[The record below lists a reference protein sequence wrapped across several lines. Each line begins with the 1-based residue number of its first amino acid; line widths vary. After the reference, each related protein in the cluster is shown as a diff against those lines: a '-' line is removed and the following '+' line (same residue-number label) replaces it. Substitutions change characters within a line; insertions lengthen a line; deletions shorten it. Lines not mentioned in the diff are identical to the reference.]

1 VQETTTLLSI
11 IRTRG
16 QRGLPL
22 KNVYRMLYNKNLYLT
37 AYGKLYRN
45 DGAMTKGATLE
56 TVDGMSVAKID
67 HIINLLRHERYRWT
81 PVRRVHIP
89 KASGKTRALGIPP
102 WSDKLLQEVIR
113 LILEAFYEPQF
124 DYRSHGFRPGRGCHT
139 ALTEIQRIWTGTRW
153 FIEGDI
159 AQYFDSIDHDKLIQ
173 LLGKRIHDNRFLQLI
188 RRLLQAGYL
197 EHWQFHKT
205 LSGAPQGGVVSPILS
220 NIYLHEFDRYV
231 TGTLIPLYTRGEQRR
246 TDPSYQRIC
255 NRLCY
260 IKGKASHAEEAHALI
275 KLRRT
280 RSSKDPRDPD
290 YRRLWYVRYADD
302 VLLGYIGTRHE
313 AEEIKQH
320 LKTWLNDNLHLTL
333 SDTKTL
339 ITHATT
345 TPARFLGYEI
355 VNQQSPTKC
364 TNGIRSVNGRIALR
378 VPQDVIEK
386 KCRPYLR
393 NGKPIHRPERIFNSD
408 YSIVADYQQ
417 EYRGIVQYYQLAINV
432 CYLGKLRWVMEGS
445 LLKTLAAKHR
455 SSVAKMAAKY
465 RATTVGEDGVSRHCL
480 AVTIEREGRPPRVAR
495 FGGIPLKRQ
504 RRAILDDQPPPARA
518 YYTEL
523 EKRVRA
529 LECEICGATE
539 QIEVHHIRKLNEHR
553 RNDGRKVPAWK
564 QQMIARQRKTL
575 VLCRA
580 CHVKL
585 HSGQFDDNLGMR
597 R

>member
-1 VQETTTLLSI
+1 VQETTTLLPI

-22 KNVYRMLYNKNLYLT
+22 TNVYRMLYNKNLYLT

-45 DGAMTKGATLE
+45 DGAMTKGATSE
-56 TVDGMSVAKID
+56 TVDGMSLAKID
-67 HIINLLRHERYRWT
+67 HIIDLLRTERYRWT
-81 PVRRVHIP
+81 PVRRVYIP
-89 KASGKTRALGIPP
+89 KASGKTRPLGIPP

-124 DYRSHGFRPGRGCHT
+124 DHRSHGFRPGRGCHT
-139 ALTEIQRIWTGTRW
+139 ALSEVQRIWTGTHW

-159 AQYFDSIDHDKLIQ
+159 ARYYDSINHDKLIH
-173 LLGKRIHDNRFLQLI
+173 LLSKRIHDNRFLQLI

-197 EHWQFHKT
+197 EGWQFHKT

-231 TGTLIPLYTRGEQRR
+231 TGTLIPLYTRGEQRAR
-246 TDPSYQRIC
+246 NPEYQRLC
-255 NRLCY
+255 NLLHSL
-260 IKGKASHAEEAHALI
+260 KGKPGRGTEVRALI
-275 KLRRT
+275 KVRRCLPSGNPT
-280 RSSKDPRDPD
+280 DPD
-290 YRRLWYVRYADD
+290 YRRLWYARYADD
-302 VLLGYIGTRHE
+302 FLLGYIGTRQE
-313 AEEIKQH
+313 AEAIKVA

-333 SDTKTL
+333 SETKTL

-355 VNQQSPTKC
+355 VNQQSQSKC
-364 TNGIRSVNGRIALR
+364 TGGARSVNGRIALR

-386 KCRPYLR
+386 KCQPYLR
-393 NGKPIHRPERIFNSD
+393 NGKPIHRPERIFNTD
-408 YSIVADYQQ
+408 YSIIADYQQ
-417 EYRGIVQYYQLAINV
+417 EYRGIAQYYQLAINV
-432 CYLGKLRWVMEGS
+432 CHLGKLHWVMEGS

-455 SSVAKMAAKY
+455 SSVTKMAAKY
-465 RATTVGEDGVSRHCL
+465 RASTIGEDGVRRHCL
-480 AVTIEREGRPPRVAR
+480 AVTIEQEGRPPRVAR

-504 RRAILDDQPPPARA
+504 RRAILDDQPPEARA

-529 LECEICGATE
+529 NECEVCGATE
-539 QIEVHHIRKLNEHR
+539 HIEVHHIRKLNEHR
-553 RNDGRKVPAWK
+553 RNDGRKVPAWR

-580 CHVKL
+580 CHAKL

>member
-1 VQETTTLLSI
+1 MQETTTLLSI

-16 QRGLPL
+16 QRRLPL
-22 KNVYRMLYNKNLYLT
+22 TNVYRLLYNRNLYLT

-45 DGAMTKGATLE
+45 DGAMTKGTTQE
-56 TVDGMSVAKID
+56 TVDGMSLAKID
-67 HIINLLRHERYRWT
+67 SVITLLRQERYRWT

-89 KASGKTRALGIPP
+89 KASGKTRPLGIPP

-124 DYRSHGFRPGRGCHT
+124 DHRSHGFRPHRGCHT
-139 ALTEIQRIWTGTRW
+139 ALSEVQRIWTGTHW

-159 AQYFDSIDHDKLIQ
+159 AQYYDSINHDILIQ
-173 LLGKRIHDNRFLQLI
+173 LLSKRIHDTRFLQLI

-197 EHWQFHKT
+197 EDWHFHKT
-205 LSGAPQGGVVSPILS
+205 MSGAPQGGVVSPILS
-220 NIYLHEFDRYV
+220 NIYLHEFDHYV
-231 TGTLIPLYTRGEQRR
+231 TGTLIPQYTRGEQRAR
-246 TDPSYQRIC
+246 NPEHQ
-255 NRLCY
+255 RLCNLLHSL
-260 IKGKASHAEEAHALI
+260 KGKPGRGREVRALI
-275 KLRRT
+275 KARRCLP
-280 RSSKDPRDPD
+280 SGDPTDPE
-290 YRRLWYVRYADD
+290 YRRLWYSRYADD
-302 VLLGYIGTRHE
+302 FLLGYIGTRQE
-313 AEEIKQH
+313 AEAIKNA
-320 LKTWLNDNLHLTL
+320 LKTWLHDNLQLTL

-355 VNQQSPTKC
+355 VNQQSQTKC
-364 TNGIRSVNGRIALR
+364 TGGMRSVNGRIALR

-386 KCRPYLR
+386 KCQPYLC

-417 EYRGIVQYYQLAINV
+417 EYRGIVQYYQLATNV
-432 CYLGKLRWVMEGS
+432 CHLGKLRWVMEGS

-455 SSVAKMAAKY
+455 STVSKIAAKY
-465 RATTVGEDGVSRHCL
+465 RASTVGEDGVNRHCL

-495 FGGIPLKRQ
+495 FGGIALKRKRQ
-504 RRAILDDQPPPARA
+504 AILDDQPTQARA

-529 LECEICGATE
+529 NGCEVCGATE
-539 QIEVHHIRKLNEHR
+539 HIEVHHIRKLNEHR

-564 QQMIARQRKTL
+564 QHMIARQRKTL

-585 HSGQFDDNLGMR
+585 HSGQFDDTIGMR